1 MDKSGRSDGYVL
13 LPNKNSKGLP
23 LIRTFFQ
30 KAQTLRKSLA
40 EMEFQTPGTS
50 EPVFLVAGV

>member
-13 LPNKNSKGLP
+13 LPSELKGFGSYLVLSLSESP
-23 LIRTFFQ
+23 DIE
-30 KAQTLRKSLA
+30 KSLA
-40 EMEFQTPGTS
+40 EMGTNDSGTS